1 MTWGGDLSSYW
12 DRGIVPPRG
21 ALLGMAMLAAT
32 SRGRITARLPAA
44 LRTCGVRSVH
54 LKVRSCRACLSPATP
69 HPTPLS
75 GAAQASLA
83 DVPDSAL
90 AGKRVLV
97 RVDFN
102 VRRCGCCAPNVMAFT
117 DAAAYRPQTAP
128 AGGRQPRCGHM
139 DASSGGALCVPR
151 TLAASPRGRPDNV
164 HVYVYMPTRFS
175 NDFSKA
181 SPQNLIAILQTA

>member
-1 MTWGGDLSSYW
+1 MGWWSELVLGPRRLAS
-12 DRGIVPPRG
+12 RLRG

-102 VRRCGCCAPNVMAFT
+102 V
-117 DAAAYRPQTAP
+117 PQCP
-128 AGGRQPRCGHM
+128 G
-139 DASSGGALCVPR
+139 SSKTSCQIPG
-151 TLAASPRGRPDNV
+151 
-164 HVYVYMPTRFS
+164 Y
-175 NDFSKA
+175 
-181 SPQNLIAILQTA
+181 

>member
-1 MTWGGDLSSYW
+1 MLQKLNLNQIFTVVI
-12 DRGIVPPRG
+12 RGMGWWFELVLGPRRRASRLRG

-69 HPTPLS
+69 HPTRPHS
-75 GAAQASLA
+75 AALRRPPSPTCRTARWLASA
-83 DVPDSAL
+83 CSCVSISTS
-90 AGKRVLV
+90 
-97 RVDFN
+97 
-102 VRRCGCCAPNVMAFT
+102 RRPHCCAPNVLAFT

-139 DASSGGALCVPR
+139 DASSGGAPSVFPVR
-151 TLAASPRGRPDNV
+151 
-164 HVYVYMPTRFS
+164 
-175 NDFSKA
+175 
-181 SPQNLIAILQTA
+181 

>member
-102 VRRCGCCAPNVMAFT
+102 V
-117 DAAAYRPQTAP
+117 PQ
-128 AGGRQPRCGHM
+128 
-139 DASSGGALCVPR
+139 
-151 TLAASPRGRPDNV
+151 
-164 HVYVYMPTRFS
+164 
-175 NDFSKA
+175 
-181 SPQNLIAILQTA
+181 

>member
-1 MTWGGDLSSYW
+1 MASRL
-12 DRGIVPPRG
+12 RG
-21 ALLGMAMLAAT
+21 AVLGMAMLAAT

-102 VRRCGCCAPNVMAFT
+102 VPQVPPHRPSARATPSAAVLWLLTGRRGSRP
-117 DAAAYRPQTAP
+117 AAGQSHWR
-128 AGGRQPRCGHM
+128 H
-139 DASSGGALCVPR
+139 
-151 TLAASPRGRPDNV
+151 
-164 HVYVYMPTRFS
+164 H
-175 NDFSKA
+175 
-181 SPQNLIAILQTA
+181 

>member
-1 MTWGGDLSSYW
+1 MGWWSELVLGPRRLAS
-12 DRGIVPPRG
+12 RLRG
-21 ALLGMAMLAAT
+21 AVLGMAMLAAT

-69 HPTPLS
+69 HPTPPS

-102 VRRCGCCAPNVMAFT
+102 VPQVWLLRAKRSGFYRCGSLSST
-117 DAAAYRPQTAP
+117 DGSSRRAATAMLP
-128 AGGRQPRCGHM
+128 HGRLKRW
-139 DASSGGALCVPR
+139 GAL
-151 TLAASPRGRPDNV
+151 
-164 HVYVYMPTRFS
+164 
-175 NDFSKA
+175 
-181 SPQNLIAILQTA
+181 